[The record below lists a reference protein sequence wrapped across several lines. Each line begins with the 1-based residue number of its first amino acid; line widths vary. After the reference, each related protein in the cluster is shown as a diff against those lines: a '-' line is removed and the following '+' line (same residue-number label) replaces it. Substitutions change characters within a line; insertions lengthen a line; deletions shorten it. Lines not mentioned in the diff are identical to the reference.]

1 MHSTFLPPLL
11 AADFIHLIIPLLA
24 VIFAVLKHFFDP
36 SKPATKQPGGPLL
49 AGGPKAKPAENLA
62 KATPATGQ
70 QADQLRNQVEEFLR
84 RSGRPQAVGQPT
96 QPPQQRP
103 KSEIEVLVT
112 PPSRSTERKP
122 LPAAMRPGEIRPA
135 PAALPISSAEKRGPR
150 RTKKRQSVAEHV
162 AEQVTSR
169 TKSLAENASQLGRR
183 IANEDRQFDS
193 QMKAKFDHSIGTLS
207 ESEKSG
213 QPPAESP
220 PRDTPAAQIA
230 AMLANPDGVRQAVL
244 VNEILRRPSDRW

>member
-24 VIFAVLKHFFDP
+24 VIFAVLKHLFDP
-36 SKPATKQPGGPLL
+36 SKPATKQPGGPLV
-49 AGGPKAKPAENLA
+49 AGNPKPKPAENLA
-62 KATPATGQ
+62 KPAPATGQ

-84 RSGRPQAVGQPT
+84 RSGRPQQAAQPT
-96 QPPQQRP
+96 PAAQQRP
-103 KSEIEVLVT
+103 KSEIEMLVL
-112 PPSRSTERKP
+112 PPSRSSERP
-122 LPAAMRPGEIRPA
+122 PMPAPMRPGEIRPA
-135 PAALPISSAEKRGPR
+135 PAARPISSAEQRGAR

-169 TKSLAENASQLGRR
+169 TQSLAQNASQLGQR
-183 IANEDRQFDS
+183 IANEDQQFDT
-193 QMKAKFDHSIGTLS
+193 QLKAKFDHAIGTLS
-207 ESEKSG
+207 ESEKSS
-213 QPPAESP
+213 QPPAQSP

-230 AMLANPDGVRQAVL
+230 AMLTNPDGVRQAVL